1 MVSVRFLP
9 YYIICSRI
17 RSVARSDKLHEGCG
31 ISGDNGRGNQK
42 STQGSPWDRLFCYF
56 TEKIPLRML
65 VCSIPFKEN
74 GLANIFILLKKREK
88 NWNYQQR
95 KGLFRGSDVL
105 IFIVIWTIIFSIFL
119 NMIKKVSWSV

>member
-56 TEKIPLRML
+56 TEKNPTAYASLEHPLQ
-65 VCSIPFKEN
+65 
-74 GLANIFILLKKREK
+74 RE
-88 NWNYQQR
+88 WPGQY
-95 KGLFRGSDVL
+95 FYP
-105 IFIVIWTIIFSIFL
+105 
-119 NMIKKVSWSV
+119 IKKKGKKLKLSTKKGFIQGERCINFYSDLNNYFFHFFEHD